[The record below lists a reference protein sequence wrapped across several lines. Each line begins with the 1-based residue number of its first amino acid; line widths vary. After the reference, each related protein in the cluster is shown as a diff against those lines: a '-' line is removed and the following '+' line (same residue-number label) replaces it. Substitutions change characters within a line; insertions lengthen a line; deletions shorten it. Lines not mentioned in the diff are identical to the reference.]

1 MPVGIARLP
10 PNAVA
15 NPDGYADADTYSYA
29 GSYRDSQRDNNP
41 EYEW

>member
-1 MPVGIARLP
+1 MAGRSDSDTY
-10 PNAVA
+10 A